1 LQVKFSELE
10 PIENRGGTTAD
21 LVFKVNTLPPACSLD
36 PSKVVLHAKSINS
49 STISTQIAIWVVT
62 HRRFCFFLGCF
73 VPRFVHLP
81 FRGAV
86 FFRFLLSCA
95 ELHGA
100 SCLAQNPGKKVPGWG
115 GGNKSDYESGAES
128 DGQVER
134 DRGFKTVLQ
143 AGQIKGS
150 RR

>member
-1 LQVKFSELE
+1 M
-10 PIENRGGTTAD
+10 
-21 LVFKVNTLPPACSLD
+21 
-36 PSKVVLHAKSINS
+36 
-49 STISTQIAIWVVT
+49 
-62 HRRFCFFLGCF
+62 
-73 VPRFVHLP
+73 PRFVHLP

-95 ELHGA
+95 VLHGA
-100 SCLAQNPGKKVPGWG
+100 SCLAQNPGKNVPGWG

-150 RR
+150 RRYVNFTRRNGLLLHRSSLACMECWSFQESPCGVKACTSQRKQSRFLRGAVSDMFLLS

>member
-1 LQVKFSELE
+1 ML
-10 PIENRGGTTAD
+10 R
-21 LVFKVNTLPPACSLD
+21 
-36 PSKVVLHAKSINS
+36 
-49 STISTQIAIWVVT
+49 
-62 HRRFCFFLGCF
+62 
-73 VPRFVHLP
+73 
-81 FRGAV
+81 
-86 FFRFLLSCA
+86 
-95 ELHGA
+95 GA

-150 RR
+150 RRYVNYKEERAVVAPLLPCMHGMLVISRISMRCEACTIANVSKVDF